1 LALLVD
7 PTDVWLLAEDIE
19 LFESLVIT
27 DAVETIFPMQMIITI
42 IIIMEIMMMIMKI
55 VMMMR
60 RIIII
65 ISSSSI
71 KSTAVAAI
79 AVPAA
84 SSSAWPP
91 PPPQTPVLSGYRPLY
106 CSVQNTSYN
115 HHHHLNDCH

>member
-42 IIIMEIMMMIMKI
+42 IIIMEIMMMMMEI

-60 RIIII
+60 RIII
-65 ISSSSI
+65 SSSNINYVSYLLSI
-71 KSTAVAAI
+71 I
-79 AVPAA
+79 
-84 SSSAWPP
+84 
-91 PPPQTPVLSGYRPLY
+91 
-106 CSVQNTSYN
+106 NIII
-115 HHHHLNDCH
+115 

>member
-27 DAVETIFPMQMIITI
+27 DAVETIFPMQMIII
-42 IIIMEIMMMIMKI
+42 IIIKIIMDIMMMMMEI

-65 ISSSSI
+65 TSSI
-71 KSTAVAAI
+71 NYITYL
-79 AVPAA
+79 
-84 SSSAWPP
+84 
-91 PPPQTPVLSGYRPLY
+91 LSII
-106 CSVQNTSYN
+106 NN
-115 HHHHLNDCH
+115 II

>member
-27 DAVETIFPMQMIITI
+27 DAVETIFPMQMMIIII

-60 RIIII
+60 RIISS
-65 ISSSSI
+65 SSSSI
-71 KSTAVAAI
+71 NYLTNL
-79 AVPAA
+79 
-84 SSSAWPP
+84 
-91 PPPQTPVLSGYRPLY
+91 LSIIN
-106 CSVQNTSYN
+106 SII
-115 HHHHLNDCH
+115 